1 MEVAWKDSIY
11 IGKILEILGSV
22 GVRVSRR
29 GVPSTGLFFLSG
41 RALGR
46 LFFAFFRSWALL
58 GRHRRSKSRLG
69 AIFGDLESIFGG
81 FGRVWGGFW
90 EGFEGFF

>member
-1 MEVAWKDSIY
+1 MDS
-11 IGKILEILGSV
+11 LVFLQLML
-22 GVRVSRR
+22 RSRR
-29 GVPSTGLFFLSG
+29 SLGRGSRIPPTPVFFLSWG
-41 RALGR
+41 ALGC
-46 LFFAFFRSWALL
+46 LFLCFFRSWALL

-90 EGFEGFF
+90 EGFGRI

>member
-1 MEVAWKDSIY
+1 MEVALERSSI
-11 IGKILEILGSV
+11 LLGSV
-22 GVRVSRR
+22 GVRVPSR
-29 GVPSTGLFFLSG
+29 GASFLTWG
-41 RALGR
+41 PLGR
-46 LFFAFFRSWALL
+46 LFFAFCRSWALL

>member
-1 MEVAWKDSIY
+1 MEVALERSY
-11 IGKILEILGSV
+11 ILLGSV

-29 GVPSTGLFFLSG
+29 GPIDAGI
-41 RALGR
+41 LGPKLA